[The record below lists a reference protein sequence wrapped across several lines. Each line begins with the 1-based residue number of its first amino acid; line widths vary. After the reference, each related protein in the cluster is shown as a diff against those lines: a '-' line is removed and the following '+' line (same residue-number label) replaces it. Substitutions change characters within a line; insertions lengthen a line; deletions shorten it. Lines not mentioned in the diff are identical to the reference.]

1 MTSNRGPEPDADAA
15 NAGAAD
21 PFLAKLRALRE
32 SLPRA
37 REVRYRLEEMER
49 RLLEMSTDSTGTT

>member
-1 MTSNRGPEPDADAA
+1 MTSNLGPEPAADAP
-15 NAGAAD
+15 AAD

-49 RLLEMSTDSTGTT
+49 RLLEMSTDSTGPT